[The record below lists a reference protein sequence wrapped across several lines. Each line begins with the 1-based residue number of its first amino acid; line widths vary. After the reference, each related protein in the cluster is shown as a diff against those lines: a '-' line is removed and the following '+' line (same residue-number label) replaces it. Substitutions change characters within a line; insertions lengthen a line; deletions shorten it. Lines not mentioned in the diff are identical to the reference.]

1 MGNKVDL
8 KRIFGVLTI
17 ILFAIVVVLLIV
29 LNLSTS
35 KKSTSTS
42 NGRVNNEFNSEFLI
56 YDGKNI
62 GSSVRA
68 LLSLVIGNAR
78 ENSSDATK
86 LIDIKYQLSL
96 NGEFKEIF
104 SNTSN
109 TNIEAIEE
117 LRDSLELKHEYYVEY
132 IYSKKTGNISGIIIK
147 YTDVNASFEPDE
159 A

>member
-29 LNLSTS
+29 LNHSTS

-42 NGRVNNEFNSEFLI
+42 NGRVNNEFNSKFLI
-56 YDGKNI
+56 YDGKNN
-62 GSSVRA
+62 GSSVRT

-96 NGEFKEIF
+96 DGEFEEIF
-104 SNTSN
+104 SNTSD
-109 TNIEAIEE
+109 TNIEELEE
-117 LRDSLELKHEYYVEY
+117 LRDSLEPRHEYYVEY

-147 YTDVNASFEPDE
+147 
-159 A
+159 

>member
-8 KRIFGVLTI
+8 KKIFGVLTI
-17 ILFAIVVVLLIV
+17 VLFAVVVILLII

-42 NGRVNNEFNSEFLI
+42 NGRVNNEFNREFLI

-62 GSSVRA
+62 GSAVRT
-68 LLSLVIGNAR
+68 LLSLVIGNAK

-96 NGEFKEIF
+96 DGEFEEIY

-109 TNIEAIEE
+109 INIEAIED
-117 LRDSLELKHEYYVEY
+117 LRNSLEPKHEYFVEY
-132 IYSKKTGNISGIIIK
+132 IYSKNTGNISGIIIK
-147 YTDVNASFEPDE
+147 YENVKTSFKPDE
-159 A
+159 S